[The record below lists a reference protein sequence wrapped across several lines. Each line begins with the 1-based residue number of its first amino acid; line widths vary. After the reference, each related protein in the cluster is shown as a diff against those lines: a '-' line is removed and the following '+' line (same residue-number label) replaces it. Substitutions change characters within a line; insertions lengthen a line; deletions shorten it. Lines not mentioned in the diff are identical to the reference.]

1 MSDRIA
7 HRPRYQSI
15 RRRIQPSRLS
25 EKDFF
30 RNRWAYRRQTPHYEK
45 HALGYGISFVPL
57 GYKFVRGLL
66 VRYA

>member
-15 RRRIQPSRLS
+15 RRRIQPSRLT
-25 EKDFF
+25 EKDFL
-30 RNRWAYRRQTPHYEK
+30 RNRWTYRLQTPHYEK
-45 HALGYGISFVPL
+45 HALGYGLSLVPL

-66 VRYA
+66 IRYA